1 LSNAYPRVAVIGAGP
16 AGIVSAREAVR
27 HGCEVAIY
35 EAGSAVGGVWVY
47 SERTEQDPLGQDSDT
62 AVHSSLYDSLTTN
75 IPRDLMAFADYT
87 FDSAGGGDDLWPRFP
102 HHTQVRQYLDRF
114 VNDFDL
120 RKLIRFNSRV
130 EKVQRLETEWLVS
143 TNEGQS
149 GFDAVM
155 VCNGHYAKPK
165 VPQLPGLEGFTG
177 TVIHSHNYRH
187 ADAFAGKR
195 VALWGTSASG
205 FDISI
210 EIAKV
215 AEHVF
220 WCGNAFNEPVQLGP
234 NRTGLP
240 SLERVSEQGELMAGK
255 TDLTVDCLMFCT
267 GYHYDFPFLT
277 TDLIKVDENLVSPL
291 YHDIVP
297 PGEPGLGF
305 IGIPFLIIPFPI
317 FEIQAKWF
325 VKQLVGEFD
334 LPDTEGMRSA
344 VSARSQAFEQAGGLK
359 RHFHRLGDQQE
370 VYFNTLASE
379 CGSDPLPGWF
389 IQSWQEVGKA
399 REKDPAGYK
408 SASLPVRGPTVCR
421 TE

>member
-1 LSNAYPRVAVIGAGP
+1 MSNPRVAVIGAGP

-27 HGCEVAIY
+27 HGCEVTIY
-35 EAGSAVGGVWVY
+35 EAGDAVGGVWVY
-47 SERTEQDPLGQDSDT
+47 SEHTEQDLLGQDSAT
-62 AVHSSLYDSLTTN
+62 AVHSSLYESLTTN
-75 IPRDLMAFADYT
+75 IPRDLMAYADYT

-114 VNDFDL
+114 VDEFNL
-120 RKLIRFNSRV
+120 RELIRFKSRV
-130 EKVQRLETEWLVS
+130 QEVQRLASEWLVS
-143 TNEGQS
+143 TSEAQS
-149 GFDAVM
+149 TFDAVM

-165 VPQLPGLEGFTG
+165 VPLLPGLEAFKG

-187 ADAFAGKR
+187 ADAFAGQR

-215 AEHVF
+215 AEHVY
-220 WCGNAFNEPVQLGP
+220 WCGNAFSEPVQLGT

-240 SLERVSEQGELMAGK
+240 SLEGVGKQGELIADK
-255 TDLTVDCLMFCT
+255 TNLMVDCLMFCT
-267 GYHYDFPFLT
+267 GYHYDFPFLAD
-277 TDLIKVDENLVSPL
+277 DLIRVDENKVAPL

-297 PGEPGLGF
+297 PAEPSLGF
-305 IGIPFLIIPFPI
+305 IGIPFLIIPFPV

-334 LPDTEGMRSA
+334 LPDTALMRHA

-370 VYFNTLASE
+370 EYFNTLARESG
-379 CGSDPLPGWF
+379 CDPLPGWF

-408 SASLPVRGPTVCR
+408 SAALPVRGTTVCR
-421 TE
+421 TG